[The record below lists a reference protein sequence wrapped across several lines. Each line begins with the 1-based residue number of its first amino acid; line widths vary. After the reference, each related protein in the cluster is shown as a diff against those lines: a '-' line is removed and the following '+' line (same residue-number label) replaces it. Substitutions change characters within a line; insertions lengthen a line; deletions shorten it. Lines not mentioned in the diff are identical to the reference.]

1 MRLDFFLIRIIVVEI
16 SHGLI
21 FVLVPLEFRRG
32 TACYFF
38 KISVEFL
45 YGIVAYVRGDF
56 LYRVVGVRNELL
68 RVSYPYANNKTITLN
83 NVNHKNKVLTIKKG
97 AIIYYNNVAV
107 VLSETFN
114 KKWDGTSW
122 TDVAD
127 ISVPSEKTSMTAAY
141 RWGNASVLQIN
152 TGLPSDT
159 PLKSFLATD
168 NGSEINQSGN
178 QNFGWAG
185 MAADSGIIVITFN
198 FNTAFSAGQSFGLAK
213 GSVFGFTNGKKYVLE
228 KSYVFKFDG
237 SGWSMR
243 EFDHATQIGFTYRY
257 GAANLIQVSTN
268 LSSDTPCVAFTT
280 GDNGCNIDQ
289 SGNQYQQIG

>member
-185 MAADSGIIVITFN
+185 MAADSGIIVITFK

-213 GSVFGFTNGKKYVLE
+213 GSVFGFTNGKK
-228 KSYVFKFDG
+228 
-237 SGWSMR
+237 SGYMFANYTDPSKNVGNKIR
-243 EFDHATQIGFTYRY
+243 VCSRFSKISVVSEFGQKRTYETNGRFETELPA
-257 GAANLIQVSTN
+257 GGGIFVITDNL
-268 LSSDTPCVAFTT
+268 
-280 GDNGCNIDQ
+280 
-289 SGNQYQQIG
+289 

>member
-213 GSVFGFTNGKKYVLE
+213 GSVFGFTNGKK
-228 KSYVFKFDG
+228 
-237 SGWSMR
+237 SGYMFVNYTDPSKNVGNKIR
-243 EFDHATQIGFTYRY
+243 VCGRFSKISVVSEFGQKRTYETNGRCETELPA
-257 GAANLIQVSTN
+257 GGGIFVITDNL
-268 LSSDTPCVAFTT
+268 
-280 GDNGCNIDQ
+280 
-289 SGNQYQQIG
+289 